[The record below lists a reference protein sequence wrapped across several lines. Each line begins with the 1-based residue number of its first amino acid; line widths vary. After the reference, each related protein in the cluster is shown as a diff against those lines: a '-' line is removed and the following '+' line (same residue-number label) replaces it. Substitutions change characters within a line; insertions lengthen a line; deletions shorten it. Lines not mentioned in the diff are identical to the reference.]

1 MCIRDSPTALHH
13 QPDRVRLELPAELP
27 PLAHANTLSPFHGLL
42 QVSTLSR
49 QVQDAKVARQ
59 TDSTSKGRVAAPG
72 LGIGSEDRSQVL
84 EKSGGGLGQGRL
96 YVFGKVD
103 LPVLLGLQGSGL
115 EVVQEALEYRKEIP
129 VGQTPE
135 ELLFDLPLE

>member
-49 QVQDAKVARQ
+49 QVQCFAPRATAGSLDAPPSDPPARATEQ
-59 TDSTSKGRVAAPG
+59 ARAMGGASPFPSLACSARSGPAFPPAA
-72 LGIGSEDRSQVL
+72 L
-84 EKSGGGLGQGRL
+84 
-96 YVFGKVD
+96 
-103 LPVLLGLQGSGL
+103 
-115 EVVQEALEYRKEIP
+115 AC
-129 VGQTPE
+129 
-135 ELLFDLPLE
+135 

>member
-49 QVQDAKVARQ
+49 QVHCVELETEGTMKKTGKKVAKKVGKK
-59 TDSTSKGRVAAPG
+59 TPKKVVKKAAPKKAVKKSVKKAAPKRHG
-72 LGIGSEDRSQVL
+72 
-84 EKSGGGLGQGRL
+84 SGGGH
-96 YVFGKVD
+96 
-103 LPVLLGLQGSGL
+103 
-115 EVVQEALEYRKEIP
+115 
-129 VGQTPE
+129 
-135 ELLFDLPLE
+135 